1 MEKEQFAES
10 RLKKEVAFLFF
21 FSFYDQSLQ
30 DASNES
36 RQIAARPKPPRS
48 LNTRLASLPLPNFS
62 TNSISLPPPKNLAPF
77 EGGTWKI
84 RVFSLLSSRYIYT
97 RGLSKADKEIFFYQF
112 CPRSS
117 KFYSSGHHRR
127 IFECKSFFRAG
138 PGIFIFILSS
148 RVNFSFSRLICRAR
162 GGRRRDRSSER

>member
-97 RGLSKADKEIFFYQF
+97 RGLSKADRDIFLSILPAEFKVLFIGSSSPFSNVNHFSGPGQF
-112 CPRSS
+112 S
-117 KFYSSGHHRR
+117 YSSYPR
-127 IFECKSFFRAG
+127 E
-138 PGIFIFILSS
+138 
-148 RVNFSFSRLICRAR
+148 
-162 GGRRRDRSSER
+162 